1 MLLCTMKITNTIL
14 RSTRLVGW
22 MGESVTLNDRL
33 NYSPC
38 RRQQIE
44 PSALQFLIV
53 DDTVHLHRSPY
64 QHHGQLNEI
73 LIFAKFG
80 EEIL

>member
-22 MGESVTLNDRL
+22 MGESVTLNDSL

-44 PSALQFLIV
+44 QRRYNSSSAPLPGDRMVRLGYFL
-53 DDTVHLHRSPY
+53 R
-64 QHHGQLNEI
+64 
-73 LIFAKFG
+73 
-80 EEIL
+80 